1 MDRVSI
7 SIPPELARRLRE
19 NPSAY
24 GVADQR
30 SEAARLQKLLL
41 IGAELSRRRVEEEA
55 MAVAYA
61 DWSGDEERR
70 ATVTGLADLLLGETG
85 VADSILRHPK
95 PGE

>member
-24 GVADQR
+24 GVGDQR

-55 MAVAYA
+55 MAAAYA

-70 ATVTGLADLLLGETG
+70 ATVTGLADLLLGERG
-85 VADSILRHPK
+85 FADSVLKPPQ

>member
-7 SIPPELARRLRE
+7 SIPPELARKLRE

-41 IGAELSRRRVEEEA
+41 VGAELSRRRVEEEA
-55 MAVAYA
+55 MAAAY
-61 DWSGDEERR
+61 DKWSGDDERR
-70 ATVTGLADLLLGETG
+70 ATVAGVADLLLGQTG
-85 VADSILRHPK
+85 LADSILRRPK